1 MELSKKKIFVYSS
14 NNFITFTI
22 KEILSKNFDYEAICM
37 PLPKENVADILHD
50 NTCETI
56 IFDSSL
62 LFDTTFRK
70 DLHSRTHLKAIILV
84 NGEVDYSLRQII
96 SSHADGMIDCTFD
109 MDIIVLIITAVMK
122 GFQCLP
128 KSPLKD
134 VNLNSQ
140 LSLLT
145 QREREVLHFVS
156 QGVSNKSIADF
167 LGVSY
172 KTVCVH
178 RYNIMYKLKVDK
190 LSAVSSTDK
199 LSKPAA

>member
-1 MELSKKKIFVYSS
+1 MELSREKIFVYSS

-22 KEILSKNFDYEAICM
+22 KEVLAKNFDYEAICM
-37 PLPKENVADILHD
+37 PLPKENISDILNN
-50 NTCETI
+50 NTCEMV

-70 DLHSRTHLKAIILV
+70 DLHSRTNLKVIILV

-134 VNLNSQ
+134 INLNSK

-156 QGVSNKSIADF
+156 QGVSNKAIADF

-190 LSAVSSTDK
+190 LSALSNLYK
-199 LSKPAA
+199 LT

>member
-1 MELSKKKIFVYSS
+1 MELSREKIFVYSS

-22 KEILSKNFDYEAICM
+22 KEVLAKNFDYEAICM
-37 PLPKENVADILHD
+37 PLPKENISDILNN
-50 NTCETI
+50 NTCEMV

-70 DLHSRTHLKAIILV
+70 DLHSRTNLKVIILV
-84 NGEVDYSLRQII
+84 NGEVDYSLRQIV

-134 VNLNSQ
+134 INLNSK

-156 QGVSNKSIADF
+156 QGVSNKAIADF

-190 LSAVSSTDK
+190 LSALSNLYK
-199 LSKPAA
+199 LT